1 MIKSS
6 SAGAKFKAALAAEK
20 PLQIVGAINAYSAIL
35 AEQTGFKAV
44 YVSGAGVAN
53 ASYGLPDLGITNLND
68 VLIDVRRIAN
78 TASLPILVDIDTG
91 FGPAFNIARTI
102 KEMTKAG
109 AAAVHIEDQVSAKRC
124 GHRPNKALVSTD
136 EMVDRLKV
144 AADAKTDPDFVI
156 IARTD
161 SLASEG
167 IKASIARAKA
177 YVAAGADM
185 IFAEAVTELDQYR
198 QFAKAVNVPILAN
211 ITEFG
216 LTPLFTLAELKEADV
231 SLVLYPL
238 SAFRAMSAAALN
250 VYKTIRDKGSQ
261 KDVLGTMQSREELYR
276 FLNYDQY
283 EQKLDKLLGQETKNK

>member
-1 MIKSS
+1 
-6 SAGAKFKAALAAEK
+6 
-20 PLQIVGAINAYSAIL
+20 
-35 AEQTGFKAV
+35 
-44 YVSGAGVAN
+44 
-53 ASYGLPDLGITNLND
+53 
-68 VLIDVRRIAN
+68 
-78 TASLPILVDIDTG
+78 
-91 FGPAFNIARTI
+91 
-102 KEMTKAG
+102 
-109 AAAVHIEDQVSAKRC
+109 
-124 GHRPNKALVSTD
+124 
-136 EMVDRLKV
+136 
-144 AADAKTDPDFVI
+144 
-156 IARTD
+156 
-161 SLASEG
+161 
-167 IKASIARAKA
+167 
-177 YVAAGADM
+177 M